1 MMDEKDRKV
10 VNRIS
15 KLTGHLESIK
25 SMIEREEDSYA
36 ILVQL
41 SAVKSA
47 VNSTEKEILKN
58 YLDQC
63 IESGDEKSIE
73 DMKKTIDSFIK

>member
-1 MMDEKDRKV
+1 MDEKDRKV

>member
-1 MMDEKDRKV
+1 MDDKDRKV

-25 SMIEREEDSYA
+25 KMIERGEDPYQ

-41 SAVKSA
+41 AAVKSA
-47 VNSTEKEILKN
+47 VTSAEKEILKN
-58 YLDQC
+58 HLDQC
-63 IESGDEKSIE
+63 IENGDSESIE

>member
-1 MMDEKDRKV
+1 MDDKDRKV

-25 SMIEREEDSYA
+25 KMIERGEDPYQ

-41 SAVKSA
+41 AAVKSA
-47 VNSTEKEILKN
+47 VTSAEKEILKN
-58 YLDQC
+58 YLNQC
-63 IESGDEKSIE
+63 IENGDSESIE

>member
-1 MMDEKDRKV
+1 MDDKDRKI

-25 SMIEREEDSYA
+25 KMIERGEDPYE

-41 SAVKSA
+41 AAVKSA

-58 YLDQC
+58 HLDQC
-63 IESGDEKSIE
+63 IARGDEESVE
-73 DMKKTIDSFIK
+73 AMKKAIDSFIK

>member
-1 MMDEKDRKV
+1 MDKKDRLII
-10 VNRIS
+10 NRIS

-25 SMIEREEDSYA
+25 SMIERREDPYA

-63 IESGDEKSIE
+63 IESGDEKSIA
-73 DMKKTIDSFIK
+73 DMKKTIDSFVK